1 MTSGLRKVIENI
13 VNNLEK
19 KKKKRIIIMI
29 IHLVYFHL
37 SLFLLYF
44 ASDDIRPTHSIWLG
58 ENPSHA

>member
-19 KKKKRIIIMI
+19 KKKRIIIMI
-29 IHLVYFHL
+29 IHLVYFQL

>member
-13 VNNLEK
+13 VNNLE
-19 KKKKRIIIMI
+19 KKKRIIIMI